1 MRISF
6 LASIALSCALPIWAT
21 ILQNGQIREDPYP
34 GQAANITLD
43 NSWRTYDANAEEIA
57 YKGRWDSR
65 HISWWSAPGIKIG
78 FTGTRLAVS
87 FGESTS
93 DGVLLAYRV
102 GSLDW
107 QFSNVTADATYQFV
121 TPDTFNGIH
130 VGDNNVFE
138 LRGIHELGPR
148 ISKSEPAASSLLTSH
163 TVQIAGISVAQNASL
178 SKPQAFDKRVEIIGG
193 SLASGQFATYEA
205 ISGWAFLFAEGLGNA
220 EYTITA
226 YPGVCLADMK
236 CYGGGVHG
244 MPWFWHRASDPGV
257 RAQALYGD
265 DPERFDVN
273 GSQPADLVIIQ
284 MGGNDYRKPNEIS
297 GDDYYHDYVRLV
309 DDIIHTWPRA
319 TIVLMSQWGEWTLEG
334 TEYVPSTL
342 YKDETKRVHDHFKE
356 HAYVRYF
363 ETRGILQHNDI
374 DPKNHP
380 TDVGHVKIASH
391 LLQWTRIM
399 MRWDIEPTGEVQ
411 HGTLYW
417 NDQQEY

>member
-1 MRISF
+1 MRIAPW
-6 LASIALSCALPIWAT
+6 LATALGYLLPVSAT
-21 ILQNGQIREDPYP
+21 ILQNGQVREDPYP

-43 NSWRTYDANAEEIA
+43 ASWRTYDASADEIA
-57 YKGRWDSR
+57 YKGRWDSK
-65 HISWWSAPGIKIG
+65 HISWWSAPGIKVG
-78 FTGTRLAVS
+78 FSGNQLAVT
-87 FGESTS
+87 FGEHTS
-93 DGVLLAYRV
+93 DGVLVAYRV

-107 QFSNVTADATYQFV
+107 QFSNVTADTTYQFV
-121 TPDTFNGIH
+121 TPDTLEGIDA
-130 VGDNNVFE
+130 GDTNVFE
-138 LRGIHELGPR
+138 LRVTNWGLG
-148 ISKSEPAASSLLTSH
+148 
-163 TVQIAGISVAQNASL
+163 VQIAGVAVPQNASL
-178 SKPQAFDKRVEIIGG
+178 SKPPRFDKRVEIIGG

-205 ISGWAFLFAEGLGNA
+205 LSGWAYLFAEGLGNA

-257 RAQALYGD
+257 RAQAMYGK
-265 DPERFDVN
+265 DPEKFDVK
-273 GSQPADLVIIQ
+273 GDQPADLVIIQ
-284 MGGNDYRKPNEIS
+284 MGGNDHRKPNEIS
-297 GDDYYHDYVRLV
+297 GDDYFHDYVRLV
-309 DDIIHTWPRA
+309 DDIHHTWPKA

-334 TEYVPSTL
+334 TQYVPSTL
-342 YKDETKRVHDHFKE
+342 YYDETKRVHDQFKE

-399 MRWDIEPTGEVQ
+399 MRWDLEPTGEVG
-411 HGTLYW
+411 HGMLYW